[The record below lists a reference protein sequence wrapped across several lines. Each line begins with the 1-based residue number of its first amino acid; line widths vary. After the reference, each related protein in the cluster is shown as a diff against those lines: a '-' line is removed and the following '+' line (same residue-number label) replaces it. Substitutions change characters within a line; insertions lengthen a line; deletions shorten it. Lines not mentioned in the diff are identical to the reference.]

1 MTTAALREMRRALQ
15 RTAMQCGCRRMITH
29 APTVGYRS
37 IFAFSRHQTG
47 RARRMSTSTA
57 SSQVV
62 DKSKPNNGE
71 LGGGEEQGGK
81 KEEEKSGIPWFAIF
95 LNVAGPYLF
104 YWFLK
109 RRLREPCEEEST
121 EKISIH
127 RREMEYMIRK
137 TRFKVSDL
145 YWLKEYAEKY
155 FPSGEAS
162 PDDWGKFI
170 TFIVKE
176 LKAHRGEAKT
186 KDDERE
192 RPLDDFDALLMYRE
206 SPTIEGNSGKISLEE
221 LLSGL
226 SVLVVDKVPIKT
238 KKTRK
243 SKGTA
248 EKKEKVKKKPDPW
261 GKFDFAWN
269 LLDKDGDDSLSHE
282 EFILFCQRMIRFG
295 FLRAD
300 YLTSQTVSLPNFPPE
315 FVSMDGKMLAK
326 LYWDALNLPEDG
338 VIT

>member
-1 MTTAALREMRRALQ
+1 
-15 RTAMQCGCRRMITH
+15 
-29 APTVGYRS
+29 
-37 IFAFSRHQTG
+37 
-47 RARRMSTSTA
+47 
-57 SSQVV
+57 
-62 DKSKPNNGE
+62 
-71 LGGGEEQGGK
+71 
-81 KEEEKSGIPWFAIF
+81 
-95 LNVAGPYLF
+95 
-104 YWFLK
+104 
-109 RRLREPCEEEST
+109 
-121 EKISIH
+121 
-127 RREMEYMIRK
+127 MEYMIRK

-243 SKGTA
+243 SKGTT

-338 VIT
+338 VITRTNFEEESKSLQCIGRLYYWHLEDVESGFFGGTMEKYKEIYRRYQRQQRNTSNA